1 MSSLHSFEYAAHA
14 GGPTATQIP
23 DTGAPHPPGIH
34 HANHV
39 PDCIYLPSICQSK
52 SLVTFPHK
60 LAPNCDFAM
69 AQDKEIGCTIWDP
82 GECICIWR
90 WWWRCR
96 WWWGGSGNPKVS
108 VNCAFFFPVCCFVCL
123 SICRWCSALRVWPS
137 VWFFSLCLFSLHW
150 CLIISLDLCYANWF
164 SFLSS
169 LVCVLLSCLWKGSYL
184 FDWPLCNGR
193 AYDCTW
199 IKISKES
206 SLCVS
211 REVCWCMCGNNKGA
225 KIPMP

>member
-34 HANHV
+34 HASHV

-90 WWWRCR
+90 W
-96 WWWGGSGNPKVS
+96 
-108 VNCAFFFPVCCFVCL
+108 
-123 SICRWCSALRVWPS
+123 
-137 VWFFSLCLFSLHW
+137 
-150 CLIISLDLCYANWF
+150 
-164 SFLSS
+164 
-169 LVCVLLSCLWKGSYL
+169 
-184 FDWPLCNGR
+184 
-193 AYDCTW
+193 
-199 IKISKES
+199 
-206 SLCVS
+206 
-211 REVCWCMCGNNKGA
+211 
-225 KIPMP
+225 